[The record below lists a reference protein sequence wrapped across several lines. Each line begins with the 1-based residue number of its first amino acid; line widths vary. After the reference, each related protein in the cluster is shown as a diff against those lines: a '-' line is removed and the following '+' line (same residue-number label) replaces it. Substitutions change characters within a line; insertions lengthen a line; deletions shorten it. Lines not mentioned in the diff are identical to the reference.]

1 MNNKEKIPKV
11 SVLMPCYNHEKYV
24 ARSIECILNQ
34 TYPNI
39 ELIVLDNGSTDN
51 SYEIIKKYSGQI
63 TQILHIDE
71 NDITKCGS
79 LLQEKAT
86 GDYIAFTTSDDC
98 WALDKIE
105 KQMNV
110 LLNNSNVKACFTW
123 AAKIDENYNV
133 VQKAEETEFAAKNKT
148 REQWLEKLI
157 MGANCLSYP
166 SALIERNCYFNIV
179 VREKMYYQ
187 LNDKFRLINVL
198 LEGDIYVI
206 EETLT
211 YMLWHP
217 NGNNANM
224 SAPTVGNNIRT
235 INEAID
241 IAKTFVENM
250 QDELFIRVFKKHFR
264 KENATTH
271 EQVLCE
277 RFFMLMKLAESV
289 PDLEQEVISFY
300 YRNNTYNENNIFL
313 MRQALEEYYDYSYM
327 EFQQY
332 CMTHGSG
339 MQNLK
344 RKEVQDMKRTME
356 MQNVYM
362 QAMYTC
368 MTVELPQEVREK
380 TYRSLVYQN
389 LGVDT
394 REMIDAVRKYIQQFL
409 VLLEECLNHDSM
421 AMLYEVFY
429 GIKKA
434 ANIFEQIWTDFLS
447 YDHGIEETEWSD
459 MMLLLD
465 REDVDVNALCDKFV
479 PFLIKF
485 QTILNMYHS

>member
-1 MNNKEKIPKV
+1 M
-11 SVLMPCYNHEKYV
+11 
-24 ARSIECILNQ
+24 
-34 TYPNI
+34 
-39 ELIVLDNGSTDN
+39 DNGSTDN

-187 LNDKFRLINVL
+187 LNDKFRWINVL